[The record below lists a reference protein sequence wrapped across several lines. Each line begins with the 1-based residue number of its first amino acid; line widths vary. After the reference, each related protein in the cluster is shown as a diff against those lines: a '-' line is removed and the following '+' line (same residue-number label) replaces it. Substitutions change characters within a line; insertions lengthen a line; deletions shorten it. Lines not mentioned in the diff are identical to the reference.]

1 MSKLSLG
8 IVEIII
14 WNFQIVISNRQN
26 FFSELSKLYLGKSK
40 LSLGEAKLL
49 LGIAIVVFMN
59 CQNCHLSGIVNI
71 DLGFVKFLVRLACH
85 FFLVVL
91 KAERLFSL
99 VF

>member
-49 LGIAIVVFMN
+49 LGIANILGWPYIVARN
-59 CQNCHLSGIVNI
+59 CQNYHLRMLMVLFGI
-71 DLGFVKFLVRLACH
+71 DRD
-85 FFLVVL
+85 
-91 KAERLFSL
+91 SQY
-99 VF
+99 